1 MDDGLFRDSDYQ
13 NVEQVKR
20 LTAEL
25 RELGEQ
31 RIGLA
36 EQLQRLGCVMQLSEC
51 GWFFQRSN
59 VICNSHFLVH
69 VTGNVKFRPSGVS
82 IAFTCGLTALLW
94 TRDDSE
100 SGGVPLVQSP
110 LCGKASNSVQFEKSR
125 WANIVVK
132 RQFKV

>member
-25 RELGEQ
+25 RELGEK

-51 GWFFQRSN
+51 G
-59 VICNSHFLVH
+59 
-69 VTGNVKFRPSGVS
+69 
-82 IAFTCGLTALLW
+82 
-94 TRDDSE
+94 
-100 SGGVPLVQSP
+100 
-110 LCGKASNSVQFEKSR
+110 
-125 WANIVVK
+125 
-132 RQFKV
+132 